1 MLTTIH
7 QRIGHWKSLG
17 LAWLLFLVV
26 FVFYWVRLSAS
37 HHNHLL
43 QAELQAELRASQTAH
58 ALSMQMHSQLLSI
71 DFVMNHLIE
80 HWLEHDQTVFRKLI
94 DLAQHGIFKGALDVI
109 AVTDAEGHLLFD
121 STTPI
126 GQSLP
131 KLSAAK
137 RDYFQALAQ
146 EGKPRFFISAPIQ
159 NMITQRWTIQ
169 FSHSMFVDGKFAGI
183 IIASVPAEHL
193 SDAFKQ
199 VFPSQDDV
207 VFLTLNDGS
216 YLARTHAL
224 DTALTQKA
232 FIEREFIQHKDKSS
246 GTYTVVS
253 PIDDVERIYA
263 WQRIPGFPVALSLGL
278 SKKNVLAPVRL
289 ANKESTAQNLLG
301 AILLLLAALWITR
314 LVCIQT
320 LQNRALLQ
328 TKMRVGTLLKRV
340 PAGVLLID
348 ENNIIV
354 RANAQLC
361 SLLNLDVDPQ
371 SLIGIHHEA
380 FISMLNDEQTTWF
393 PLASNGLID
402 SHFNEVS
409 DSSGLSLKIDWVP
422 IQYNQNSLGGAWF
435 AQDIS
440 DTKQKEQELLTLATT
455 DALTGLHNRRSF
467 LDMLQHQLKYSQ
479 VNLPGVLLTL
489 DIDHFKHVNDT
500 YGHPVGDLVLQNVA
514 QIMRDTLRQSDISA
528 RVGGE
533 EFSVL
538 LPKATLPQAL
548 QLAERIRER
557 ISATPTVT
565 EADTIYVTISIG
577 AALLYG
583 HDEKSVQE
591 HADQA
596 LYQAKNSGR
605 NRVCYMEL
613 PAPSSTAE

>member
-1 MLTTIH
+1 MLTKIH

-17 LAWLLFLVV
+17 LAWLLFLAI
-26 FVFYWVRLSAS
+26 FVIYWLRLSAS
-37 HHNHLL
+37 HQNHLAE
-43 QAELQAELRASQTAH
+43 AELQAELSASQTAH
-58 ALSMQMHSQLLSI
+58 ALSMQVHSQLLSI
-71 DFVMNHLIE
+71 DFVVDHLVE
-80 HWLEHDQTVFRKLI
+80 HWLRNDETVFRKLI
-94 DLAQHGIFKGALDVI
+94 ELAQEGIFKGALDVI
-109 AVTDAEGHLLFD
+109 AVTDAEGRLLFD
-121 STTPI
+121 STTPP
-126 GQSLP
+126 GQPPP
-131 KLSAAK
+131 KLSVAK

-146 EGKPRFFISAPIQ
+146 EQKPRFFISAPIQ

-169 FSHSMFVDGKFAGI
+169 FSHSIFVDGKFAGI

-207 VFLTLNDGS
+207 VFLALNDGS

-224 DTALTQKA
+224 DTALKQKV
-232 FIEREFIQHKDKSS
+232 FIEREFIQHKNKGS

-253 PIDDVERIYA
+253 PIDGVERIYA
-263 WQRIPGFPVALSLGL
+263 WHRIPDFPVALSLGL

-289 ANKESTAQNLLG
+289 ANQESTAQNLLG
-301 AILLLLAALWITR
+301 AILLILAALWITR
-314 LVCIQT
+314 LVCNQT
-320 LQNRALLQ
+320 KQNRSLLQ
-328 TKMRVGTLLKRV
+328 TKVRVDTLLKRA
-340 PAGVLLID
+340 PSGVLLID

-361 SLLNLDVDPQ
+361 WLLNLDADPQ
-371 SLIGIHHEA
+371 SFVGMHHET
-380 FISMLNDEQTTWF
+380 FINMLGHEQTTWF
-393 PLASNGLID
+393 PLPSDELVH

-409 DSSGLSLKIDWVP
+409 DSTGLSLKIDWVS
-422 IQYNQNSLGGAWF
+422 IQHNQHSLGGAWF
-435 AQDIS
+435 VQDIS
-440 DTKQKEQELLTLATT
+440 ENKQKEQELLTLATT

-467 LDMLQHQLKYSQ
+467 LDILQHQIKLSQ
-479 VNLPGVLLTL
+479 LNLPGVLLTL

-514 QIMRDTLRQSDISA
+514 QVIRDTLRQSDISA
-528 RVGGE
+528 RIGGE

-538 LPKATLPQAL
+538 IPKATLQHAL

-557 ISATPTVT
+557 IAATPTVT
-565 EADTIYVTISIG
+565 EANTIYVTISIG

-596 LYQAKNSGR
+596 LYQAKKSGR
-605 NRVCYMEL
+605 NCVCYMEL
-613 PAPSSTAE
+613 AAPDTTAE